1 MEVMT
6 IMMMIMMMMMMMM
19 MVMMMMMYQYQN
31 NDNDN
36 INDERMMT
44 IGKCKD
50 DDKHYCSWDIQG
62 SHKN

>member
-1 MEVMT
+1 
-6 IMMMIMMMMMMMM
+6 MMMMTMMMMMM
-19 MVMMMMMYQYQN
+19 MVMMPYQYQN

-50 DDKHYCSWDIQG
+50 DDTHYCSLDIQG